1 MLITVNDTE
10 YNIENSMTV
19 KQLLEAQQISPIGL
33 AVAINHSV
41 LAKRQWPEHY
51 LQPNDAVQLFQ
62 IVTGG

>member
-41 LAKRQWPEHY
+41 LAKRQWSEHC

>member
-41 LAKRQWPEHY
+41 LAKRQWSEHY